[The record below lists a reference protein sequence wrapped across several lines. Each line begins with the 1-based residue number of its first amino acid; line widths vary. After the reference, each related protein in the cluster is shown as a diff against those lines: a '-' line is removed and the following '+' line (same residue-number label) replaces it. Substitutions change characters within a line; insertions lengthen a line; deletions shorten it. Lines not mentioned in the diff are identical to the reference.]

1 MSIFAG
7 ELPAKPK
14 LIYIPCDKIIA
25 NKNQPREVF
34 DQGKLYEL
42 AQSIKE
48 HGILQPLTVRKTE
61 TEFYELVAGERR
73 LRAARLV
80 GLREVPVILTR

>member
-42 AQSIKE
+42 AQSI
-48 HGILQPLTVRKTE
+48 
-61 TEFYELVAGERR
+61 
-73 LRAARLV
+73 
-80 GLREVPVILTR
+80 